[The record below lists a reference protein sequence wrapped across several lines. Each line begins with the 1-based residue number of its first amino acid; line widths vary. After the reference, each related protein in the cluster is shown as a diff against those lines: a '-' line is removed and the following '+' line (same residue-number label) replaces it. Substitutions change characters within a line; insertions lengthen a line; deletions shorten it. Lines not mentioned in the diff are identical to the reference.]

1 MTAASRVI
9 VCGSRHWNDRK
20 KIADRLFELPPHAT
34 TIVHGGARGADRIA
48 GQEAE
53 KLGLLVEVH
62 KPDYER
68 WSKKYAP
75 IERNQRMADLGAD
88 LCIAFWKDGSSGT
101 RDMIERAKER
111 GIPVEVVRA

>member
-1 MTAASRVI
+1 MRVI
-9 VCGSRHWNDRK
+9 VTGSRHWNNRS
-20 KIADRLFELPPHAT
+20 KIADRLAELPGNT
-34 TIVHGGARGADRIA
+34 TVVHGGAQGADKIA

-75 IERNQRMADLGAD
+75 IERNQRMAELGAD
-88 LCIAFWKDGSSGT
+88 LCLAFWDQKSTGT
-101 RDMIERAKER
+101 ANMIEEATKR
-111 GIPVEVVRA
+111 GIPVEVILGEDAR